1 MLRSVLMF
9 PKFSMN
15 NEIDIIRS
23 QYDNLYYHIAPHI
36 SLVFPFDSQ
45 LSDEQIIE
53 VVTEVAKQYPP
64 FEIQLQEVSGDSK
77 HGYIWL
83 VIDQGSSMLEKIH
96 DALYDKVVFRRYL
109 RKDLP
114 YQPHITIAQGL
125 MPDQTTQLLVKL
137 QNNRYDLLTTITE
150 VSIEHILD
158 NDDSENFATIAL
170 DNEYEN

>member
-77 HGYIWL
+77 HRYVWL

-114 YQPHITIAQGL
+114 YQHHYCTRLNARSNDTI
-125 MPDQTTQLLVKL
+125 
-137 QNNRYDLLTTITE
+137 I
-150 VSIEHILD
+150 S
-158 NDDSENFATIAL
+158 
-170 DNEYEN
+170 